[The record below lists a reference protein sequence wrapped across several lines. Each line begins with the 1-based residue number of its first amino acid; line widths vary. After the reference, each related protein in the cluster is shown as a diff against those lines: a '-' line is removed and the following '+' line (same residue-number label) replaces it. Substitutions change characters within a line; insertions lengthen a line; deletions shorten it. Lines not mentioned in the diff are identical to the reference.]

1 MPKTPFLSRRGMLS
15 RLEVERAIYT
25 ASERISSSIIAL
37 SLPESAPAGTID
49 LWELENIIIQI
60 LTEAV
65 NSVMEVDPILGED
78 LSFEIRRRRSSLIDD
93 MVSLFLECVR
103 DAFGSS
109 VEIDYPTPRT
119 ISVRLSRA
127 VSKRDFI
134 QKEFKSTIYEMLRYL
149 VGK

>member
-1 MPKTPFLSRRGMLS
+1 LPKTPFLSRRGKLS

-25 ASERISSSIIAL
+25 ASERISSSIIA
-37 SLPESAPAGTID
+37 SALPEFAPAGTLD
-49 LWELENIIIQI
+49 LWELENIIMQI

-78 LSFEIRRRRSSLIDD
+78 LSFEIRRRRSALIDD

-119 ISVRLSRA
+119 ISVRLSKA
-127 VSKRDFI
+127 VGKRDFI

-149 VGK
+149 IGK

>member
-1 MPKTPFLSRRGMLS
+1 LPKNPFLNKRGMLS

-37 SLPESAPAGTID
+37 SLPESATVGTID
-49 LWELENIIIQI
+49 LWELENIIMQI
-60 LTEAV
+60 LTEAI
-65 NSVMEVDPILGED
+65 NSVIDVDPILGED

-93 MVSLFLECVR
+93 MVSLFLECIR
-103 DAFGSS
+103 DAFGNS

-119 ISVRLSRA
+119 IAVRLSRS

-149 VGK
+149 IGK

>member
-1 MPKTPFLSRRGMLS
+1 MPKTPFLSRRGKLS

-25 ASERISSSIIAL
+25 ASERISSSIIA
-37 SLPESAPAGTID
+37 SALPESAPAGTLD
-49 LWELENIIIQI
+49 LWELENIIMQI

-78 LSFEIRRRRSSLIDD
+78 LSFEIRRRRSTLIDD
-93 MVSLFLECVR
+93 MVSLFLECIR

-119 ISVRLSRA
+119 ISVRLSKA
-127 VSKRDFI
+127 VGKRDFI

-149 VGK
+149 IGK